1 MKTMKIGGFN
11 AQVSSEKKSVIF
23 STSEG
28 FLFSKAIPCEGR
40 VSSSLFAKMLDEY
53 RSNNSVHCDVTEI
66 TVIHTRS
73 CSYNFRTKMVRRSG
87 TYSVESIY
95 RLTEDKWTLHS
106 RNIDNK
112 LY

>member
-1 MKTMKIGGFN
+1 MKTIKIGGFN

-23 STSEG
+23 STAAG
-28 FLFSKAIPCEGR
+28 FLFSKEISCEGR
-40 VSSSLFAKMLDEY
+40 VSSSLFDKLLDAY
-53 RSNNSVHCDVTEI
+53 WSGNAARCDVTEI
-66 TVIHTRS
+66 TVMHARS
-73 CSYNFRTKMVRRSG
+73 CSYNFRTKMIRRSG

-95 RLTEDKWTLHS
+95 HLIDGKWTLHS